1 MAMDEKDFSEL
12 VRSSRTYRRFSGERV
27 PMETLRGLIDVV
39 RFAPTGNNTQLLR
52 FALINDPQTVAG
64 IARHHGWAAL
74 LPDFVG
80 PGEGELPGAYIGICG
95 PAGSSKV
102 PLRNIDAGIAAQ
114 TICLAAAAEGLGACI
129 IKSFTKKAE
138 ALVGVDKSGHDL
150 LLLIA
155 LGKPAADEHVELEP
169 ATTEHGL
176 KYWRSGTTHHVPKL
190 EVDDL
195 IL

>member
-1 MAMDEKDFSEL
+1 MPMDEKDFVQL
-12 VRSSRTYRRFSGERV
+12 VRRSRTYRRFSGEQV
-27 PMETLRGLIDVV
+27 PMETLRGLIEVV

-52 FALINDPQTVAG
+52 FSLVNDSETVAG
-64 IARHHGWAAL
+64 IANHHGWAAL
-74 LPDFVG
+74 LPDFAG
-80 PGEGELPGAYIGICG
+80 PAEGELPGAYIGICG
-95 PAGSSKV
+95 PEGSSKL

-138 ALVGVDKSGHDL
+138 ALVGVDKNGHDL

-155 LGKPAADEHVELEP
+155 LGKPAPDEDVELAP

-176 KYWRSGTTHHVPKL
+176 RYWREGTTHHVPKL
-190 EVDDL
+190 AVDDL

>member
-1 MAMDEKDFSEL
+1 MTMNESDFSEL
-12 VRSSRTYRRFSGERV
+12 VRHSRTYRRFSGEQV
-27 PMETLRGLIDVV
+27 PMETLRGLINVV
-39 RFAPTGNNTQLLR
+39 RFAPTANNTQLLR
-52 FALINDPQTVAG
+52 FAVINDPEAVEG
-64 IARHHGWAAL
+64 IAHHHGWAGL
-74 LPDFVG
+74 LPDFAG
-80 PGEGELPGAYIGICG
+80 PSEDELPGAYIGICG
-95 PAGSSKV
+95 PEGSSRV

-138 ALVGVDKSGHDL
+138 ALVGTDKSGHDL

-155 LGKPAADEHVELEP
+155 LGKPAPDEDVELEP

-176 KYWRSGTTHHVPKL
+176 KYWREGNSHHVPKL